1 MQTFL
6 NYNAFEQCYC
16 HCKKYFTTYV
26 AFMGCLI
33 HNSKDVE
40 ILSRKEII
48 ANWLGSDEDLAATY
62 NKMGRELTVY
72 PNDFYLAGVCEDINR
87 YCERDW
93 PKRRASLVH
102 DYYFENPWAPT

>member
-1 MQTFL
+1 MKR
-6 NYNAFEQCYC
+6 N

-62 NKMGRELTVY
+62 NKIGRELTVY

-93 PKRRASLVH
+93 PKRIASLVH
-102 DYYFENPWAPT
+102 DYYFKNPWAPT